1 MGIRRGPNIV
11 RDGLVLALDAANPTS
26 YPGSGVIWKDQTI
39 NQNDGTLING
49 PTFSSANNGSIVF
62 DGVNDY
68 ITVPQSSGDFSQNL
82 MTTEHWVRF
91 DSFNS
96 GGDILL
102 MDRTIFNGSNGIETF
117 ILGNPKV
124 VSVRGSGA
132 LKHDGSVVISTGV
145 WYHIC
150 IVFQNTIAYIYINGQ
165 LDNSGTITPVQ
176 NSSHPLHLG
185 NYPSVPQYNFN
196 GNWATLSI
204 YNRALSSSEV
214 LQNYN
219 ALKGRFGL

>member
-1 MGIRRGPNIV
+1 
-11 RDGLVLALDAANPTS
+11 
-26 YPGSGVIWKDQTI
+26 
-39 NQNDGTLING
+39 
-49 PTFSSANNGSIVF
+49 
-62 DGVNDY
+62 
-68 ITVPQSSGDFSQNL
+68 
-82 MTTEHWVRF
+82 MTTEHWVKF
-91 DSFNS
+91 DLFNS
-96 GGDILL
+96 GGDMLL
-102 MDRTIFNGSNGIETF
+102 MDRTTYNGSNGIETF

-132 LKHDGSVVISTGV
+132 IRHDGSVVISPGV
-145 WYHIC
+145 WTHIC

-165 LDNSGTITPVQ
+165 LDNSGTINPVQ

-185 NYPSVPQYNFN
+185 NFPSTPQYNFD

-204 YNRALSSSEV
+204 YNRVLTPQEI